1 MGAKIKKGLDSSPTP
16 ERKTQMM
23 WRKAAICA
31 LVTLTKLE
39 PTCCSLVGTCVL
51 AIRAIKIPLHSA
63 TTEIVSLSAT
73 LRIIYH
79 VNLP

>member
-1 MGAKIKKGLDSSPTP
+1 M
-16 ERKTQMM
+16 
-23 WRKAAICA
+23 CA

-39 PTCCSLVGTCVL
+39 PTCSSAVGTCVL

-63 TTEIVSLSAT
+63 TKEIVSLSET
-73 LRIIYH
+73 LGIIYH